1 MRGLILQIISGIL
14 GLWIAIRFIPE
25 VEFVGKIQAL
35 FLAGLVLGLFN
46 FFLKPVLKFITLPL
60 RILTFGLFSLV
71 INIGMIWLIDFVFDE
86 IKIFGIWPLFLTTLI
101 IWGIGFLINIFIPK
115 VPKAPLRKS

>member
-1 MRGLILQIISGIL
+1 MWGLILQIISGIL

-71 INIGMIWLIDFVFDE
+71 INIGMIWLIDFIFDE

-101 IWGIGFLINIFIPK
+101 IWGISFLINIFIPK
-115 VPKAPLRKS
+115 IPKAPLRKF